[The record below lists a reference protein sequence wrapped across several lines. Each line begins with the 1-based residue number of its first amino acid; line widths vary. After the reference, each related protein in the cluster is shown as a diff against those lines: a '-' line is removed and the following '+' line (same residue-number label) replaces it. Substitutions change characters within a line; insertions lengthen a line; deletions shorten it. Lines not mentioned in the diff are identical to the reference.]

1 MKINANLINMQ
12 WWKTVM
18 NLSGCLCM
26 TNDLF
31 HKQQAPIIYIL
42 VMNLGED
49 RDGGGLI
56 KRPCSESLSS
66 QVSIIIATY

>member
-1 MKINANLINMQ
+1 
-12 WWKTVM
+12 
-18 NLSGCLCM
+18 M
-26 TNDLF
+26 TSDLF